1 MKFRTTKKYI
11 IENGGP
17 IISVPYCS
25 LQTLLR
31 YEKPVAYT
39 AGRNG
44 WGADIYT
51 IGGVTIVTGY
61 APFGNITP
69 DYDTLDRYEKEAKRI
84 SFANSQDVEDYG
96 MKQGATSILLK
107 TFLKEV
113 TE

>member
-11 IENGGP
+11 LNNGGP

-31 YEKPVAYT
+31 YEEPVAYT

-51 IGGVTIVTGY
+51 IGGATIVTGY

-84 SFANSQDVEDYG
+84 TLGIEDYG
-96 MKQGATSILLK
+96 MKAGAVDMLLK
-107 TFLKEV
+107 TFIREV
-113 TE
+113 TR